1 MRPMRI
7 PMAAL
12 ATIVALAS
20 CGGEPAEVP
29 DATGPTGVDGAT
41 TSTGPSGPTAS
52 EPTDEPTP
60 APEPVAPEHGGRY
73 WAVYLAVGDVDS
85 PQVAAAL
92 DEIEAAG
99 WPGGFTSI
107 GCDRGAGRII
117 GGDEDLAL
125 VGVYFGTEAD
135 AIAFLATQQED
146 AQGPV
151 RVRTYCLD

>member
-1 MRPMRI
+1 MRSAWIR
-7 PMAAL
+7 AAPL
-12 ATIVALAS
+12 ALIVALAS
-20 CGGEPAEVP
+20 CGGETAEVP
-29 DATGPTGVDGAT
+29 DPTGAVAGPTAVTGTTGPTGV
-41 TSTGPSGPTAS
+41 
-52 EPTDEPTP
+52 EPADEPAP

-85 PQVAAAL
+85 PEVAAAL

-107 GCDRGAGRII
+107 GCDRGADRII

-125 VGVYFGTEAD
+125 VSVYFETEAD